1 MKCVST
7 LLSYIILIIIILGA
21 PMLALTGTADSKT
34 QNVIISQL
42 AMKNPIVLFI
52 TPNQKNLRIT
62 VVKTKKNQMFCHLL
76 WLVKLMGERV
86 RNSKDNNLL

>member
-1 MKCVST
+1 
-7 LLSYIILIIIILGA
+7 
-21 PMLALTGTADSKT
+21 MLALTGTADSKT

-42 AMKNPIVLFI
+42 AIKKPIVLFI
-52 TPNQKNLRIT
+52 TPNRKNLRIT

-86 RNSKDNNLL
+86 RNSKDNNLFSVVGIKRKGICTSIYKKF